1 MKKKMDEL
9 ICCNQV
15 CGVIYKVSES
25 GKLSIWIFLVL
36 SYNMFLTQ
44 SLSSVDFHLPVI
56 ILLLV

>member
-1 MKKKMDEL
+1 MDEL
-9 ICCNQV
+9 ACCNQE

-25 GKLSIWIFLVL
+25 GKLSIWVFLDL

-56 ILLLV
+56 ISFLA

>member
-1 MKKKMDEL
+1 MDEL

>member
-1 MKKKMDEL
+1 MDEL
-9 ICCNQV
+9 ACCNQA

-25 GKLSIWIFLVL
+25 GKLSIWVFLVL

-56 ILLLV
+56 ISFLA